1 MHRFNTHYMKK
12 IILGVLLAGSLIS
25 CGDDDKPV
33 DPVKQDETKTLLVG
47 KWNMVKAEYYQNG
60 QLVESEDLKSGSCDY
75 DYYDLK
81 TGGTKDEIYHDAE
94 ADCATENYP
103 GTWTYES
110 KGKTVTIVDAEDD
123 YTIEAGIESI
133 NASDL
138 KIKMISSGGQ
148 PAPEGIE
155 VFLYLK
161 K

>member
-1 MHRFNTHYMKK
+1 MKK
-12 IILGVLLAGSLIS
+12 LILGAFLACSLIS

-47 KWNMVKAEYYQNG
+47 KWNMVTAEYYQDG
-60 QLVESEDLKSGSCDY
+60 ELLGSEDLKSGTCDY

-81 TGGTKDEIYHDAE
+81 TGGTKDEIYHDPE

-103 GTWTYES
+103 GTWTYEAT
-110 KGKTVTIVDAEDD
+110 GKIVTLVDEEDD
-123 YTIEAGIESI
+123 YAVEASIESI
-133 NASDL
+133 NSSDL
-138 KIKMISSGGQ
+138 KIKMISSGGE
-148 PAPEGIE
+148 PVPDGLE